1 MERKDKVVMVGAIVV
16 AAFLL
21 YMIKP
26 APVNAFCSD
35 WNDSIFDRFT
45 SLDKKFTYE
54 SEELGNEWM
63 NLQRES
69 LIYDTACSDIT
80 MFF

>member
-1 MERKDKVVMVGAIVV
+1 MERQDKIVMVGAITV
-16 AAFLL
+16 ALVML

-26 APVNAFCSD
+26 AQINAFCSD
-35 WNDSIFDRFT
+35 WNDKLFDKYT
-45 SLDKKFTYE
+45 DIENAPPSDKAVMDWINAE
-54 SEELGNEWM
+54 
-63 NLQRES
+63 RES